1 LIRGMFG
8 SVGGLVIY
16 MTNPILHNDP
26 SVERP
31 SLSPR
36 DALAALPGTSGFV
49 SKEYENAL
57 KSDFYVLRDEVA
69 RVANTINDM
78 KNRSPQDI
86 DKYLEKP
93 GVEERMGL
101 QKTVNKIT
109 DQLTKIRNNI
119 SVISNSADMTA
130 AEKNDAIRELRQ
142 VERELL
148 ESVDVKGLREMA
160 KI

>member
-1 LIRGMFG
+1 M
-8 SVGGLVIY
+8 
-16 MTNPILHNDP
+16 
-26 SVERP
+26 
-31 SLSPR
+31 
-36 DALAALPGTSGFV
+36 
-49 SKEYENAL
+49 

-69 RVANTINDM
+69 KVANTINDM

-119 SVISNSADMTA
+119 SVITNSADMTA
-130 AEKNDAIRELRQ
+130 AEKRDAIRDLRQ
-142 VERELL
+142 AERDLL
-148 ESVDVKGLREMA
+148 EAVDVKELREMA